1 MSGDKTN
8 FDIGSFA
15 AVINS
20 RLAAEARIER
30 AIAFGWLCGGYAIA
44 LVLTGLGLLVA
55 FYGYSFVNAIAPAAE
70 ISANAI
76 ADAFSRTELKTIV
89 AGELSLSP
97 DSELRLASGQTVK
110 LNEGATVKLD
120 PNSSVRIVGDLKLDI
135 PQPSKQQLQ
144 LDTTSGSKELPFT
157 RYTIFK
163 SASYGEGEVVTG
175 WNFDLSDTTR
185 PTSQRCYYEKTLG
198 KNVFATQTIAYD
210 GSPRRPSAL
219 TKLSFDFDG
228 ALGNCI
234 WFSGF

>member
-1 MSGDKTN
+1 MSVDKPD

-15 AVINS
+15 AVING
-20 RLAAEARIER
+20 RLVAEARVER

-44 LVLTGLGLLVA
+44 AVLTGLGLLIA
-55 FYGYSFVNAIAPAAE
+55 FYGYSFVNSITPTAE
-70 ISANAI
+70 SSANAI
-76 ADAFSRTELKTIV
+76 AGAFSRVELKTIV

-97 DSELRLASGQTVK
+97 DSELRLASGQTVR

-120 PNSSVRIVGDLKLDI
+120 PDSSVRIVGDLKLDI

-175 WNFDLSDTTR
+175 WSFDLSDTTR